1 MISNN
6 AIKSSIRGYFPFVAS
21 TIIGL
26 GFFLLPVQVGNRT
39 TIPFD
44 ALTSWLMGNF
54 PTLTKVWAV
63 ALFTTG
69 IIGSIALLAARPAQ
83 AQTSAKA
90 PWFHFFGA
98 SRFMAV
104 TRIFGGVLALGMAF
118 NLAPDIFL
126 SPDVKGVMWGKLGLT
141 VGIIVPVGAMT
152 VALLLHYGALEFFGA
167 LMRPVMR
174 PIFKLPGRSAL
185 DDLMSWLGPYA
196 VGFYFTRK
204 LMDRGLYTRRETF
217 TVATCFCTISIGFVT
232 VIASTLDILH
242 LFSQIFLTYFLAV
255 YGLAAILVR
264 MWPITAIPQTYTT
277 TPQPEP
283 DVKRG
288 FMDLAKEGLGDAL
301 LRASKA
307 PPLHRLLWESF
318 IEGVQISAT
327 ILGSIVG
334 IGTLALLI
342 AHHTDIFHWLGAPLV
357 LPLTWIGAPEPA
369 RLAPAI
375 MAGFTEVYVPS
386 LLVKDAAIQTRFFI
400 CVMSISQLLFF
411 SSVVPVLL
419 EVFRA
424 IPARLPHLIA
434 LFFLRTILLIPFLTL
449 ATKILVP

>member
-1 MISNN
+1 MDHTRNP
-6 AIKSSIRGYFPFVAS
+6 AREFLAFVAS
-21 TIIGL
+21 TVTGL
-26 GFFLLPVQVGNRT
+26 GFFLLPVQSGDRT

-44 ALTSWLMGNF
+44 VLTSFITGHFPLMTKIWAT
-54 PTLTKVWAV
+54 TLFAV
-63 ALFTTG
+63 G
-69 IIGSIALLAARPAQ
+69 IVGSILLVARGTDRDAGRP
-83 AQTSAKA
+83 
-90 PWFHFFGA
+90 PRWFDFLGT
-98 SRFMAV
+98 SRFMAI
-104 TRIFGGVLALGMAF
+104 TRILGGILALSMAYDF
-118 NLAPDIFL
+118 APRIL
-126 SPDVKGVMWGKLGLT
+126 LGQDVKGVMWGKLGLT

-174 PIFKLPGRSAL
+174 PLFKLPGRSAL

-204 LMDRGLYTRRETF
+204 LMDQGLYTRRQTF
-217 TVATCFCTISIGFVT
+217 TVATCFCTISIGFVA

-242 LFSQIFLTYFLAV
+242 LFSQVFVTYFFAV

-264 MWPITAIPQTYTT
+264 LWPITAIPDTCTT
-277 TPQPEP
+277 TPAPEP
-283 DVKRG
+283 DEKKGLVALAREG
-288 FMDLAKEGLGDAL
+288 FHDAL

-307 PPLHRLLWESF
+307 PPLIQIFRESF
-318 IEGVQISAT
+318 VEGVQISAT

-334 IGTLALLI
+334 IGTLALLV
-342 AHHTDIFHWLGAPLV
+342 AHHTDLFHWLG
-357 LPLTWIGAPEPA
+357 LPLIEPLRWIGAPEPE

-386 LLVKDAAIQTRFFI
+386 LLVKDASIQTRFFI

-411 SSVVPVLL
+411 SSVVPVLM

-424 IPARLPHLIA
+424 IPARLHHLVA
-434 LFFLRTILLIPFLTL
+434 LFCLRTLLLIPFLTI
-449 ATKILVP
+449 ATRILLPSP